1 MHTHVPG
8 EGLGMTLLL
17 ECTLLLYSPVDL
29 IPPGDTV
36 VNFTDAEDQLN
47 DNELVYVHVCTCMY
61 MYMKNA
67 VISFVTNVACD
78 V

>member
-1 MHTHVPG
+1 MY
-8 EGLGMTLLL
+8 LLL
-17 ECTLLLYSPVDL
+17 ISPVDL

-67 VISFVTNVACD
+67 VNSFVTNVACD